1 MEQNAVYEKM
11 LAVTLETIELSHN
24 AYKDAMSQAPDVQSR
39 LEICKDLAI
48 CVTSLSTALHAVAL
62 FRPPV
67 NFGFCLGPD
76 AN

>member
-1 MEQNAVYEKM
+1 MDQNALYEKM
-11 LAVTLETIELSHN
+11 LTITLETAEISHN
-24 AYKDAMSQAPDVQSR
+24 AYKEAMAQAADVQAR
-39 LEICKDLAI
+39 LDICKDLAM
-48 CVTSLSTALHAVAL
+48 CVTSLCTALHAVAL